1 MKPLNCAAT
10 RRRLN
15 AFHDRELTISEQIAV
30 SAHLDWC
37 DACATALAEIRGVRR
52 ALQVIA
58 NHHGAMTNEEAAV
71 FNATV
76 VNRMK
81 AERQASVL
89 TRVQTLFE
97 DMHLVYAGLGAATA
111 TLVCIVIMFGM
122 MRFAKN
128 ERPDSLAAIVNVLA
142 TPLECEPGVVDPT
155 ASACH
160 ERWTGRF
167 QRANESAELDAI
179 FALEESVITQ
189 HGRLAN
195 LEVLRRGRKATAAAD
210 AKLIEGLLDIVSR
223 SRLEYPQGPPLFHL
237 AKMVWWVEHA
247 TVRASSKP
255 PEVMP
260 LPKKRADSGPY
271 SALPVRA

>member
-15 AFHDRELTISEQIAV
+15 AFHDRELSVSEQIAV
-30 SAHLDWC
+30 SAHLEWC
-37 DACATALAEIRGVRR
+37 DACAATLAEMRGVRR
-52 ALQVIA
+52 ALQAIA
-58 NHHGAMTNEEAAV
+58 HHHRTITNEEAAV

-81 AERQASVL
+81 AERQVSVL

-111 TLVCIVIMFGM
+111 TLACIVIMLGM

-142 TPLECEPGVVDPT
+142 TPLECEPGIVDPA

-179 FALEESVITQ
+179 FALESVITR

-195 LEVLRRGRKATAAAD
+195 LEVLRRGRQATAAAD
-210 AKLIEGLLDIVSR
+210 AKLIEGLLDLVSR
-223 SRLEYPQGPPLFHL
+223 SRLEHTQGRQLSHL
-237 AKMVWWVEHA
+237 ARMVWWVEHA
-247 TVRASSKP
+247 TVRATSKP
-255 PEVMP
+255 PEDLP
-260 LPKKRADSGPY
+260 LPKKRADS
-271 SALPVRA
+271 ARNAARLVRV

>member
-15 AFHDRELTISEQIAV
+15 AFHDRELAISEQIAV

-37 DACATALAEIRGVRR
+37 DTCATALVEIRGVRR

-89 TRVQTLFE
+89 IRVQTLFE
-97 DMHLVYAGLGAATA
+97 DMHLVYAGLGAVTA
-111 TLVCIVIMFGM
+111 TLVCIVIMLGM

-179 FALEESVITQ
+179 FALESMITQ

-195 LEVLRRGRKATAAAD
+195 LEKLRRGRKATAAAD

-223 SRLEYPQGPPLFHL
+223 SRLEYPQRTPLFHL

-255 PEVMP
+255 PEAMP

-271 SALPVRA
+271 SALPARA